1 MGKNELIK
9 DSVKKILG
17 TAVMIL
23 VFTIG
28 LIALQLSLVLV
39 GHQEELKTG
48 AGEFVIY
55 QDEVENQE
63 EPSMAD
69 GVVVVLND
77 DSLSFQ
83 VVKPKA
89 PMEVVKG
96 Q

>member
-1 MGKNELIK
+1 MEKNEIIK
-9 DSVKKILG
+9 GSIKRILG
-17 TAVMIL
+17 SMVMIL

-48 AGEFVIY
+48 DGEFVIY

-69 GVVVVLND
+69 GVIVVVND

-83 VVKPKA
+83 VVKPMT
-89 PMEVVKG
+89 PTEGVKG